1 MYCLSGSQRKN
12 RVRLRLMI
20 WVGLIP
26 VDTEVAKC
34 FNLRGCFYKFV
45 IKAVE
50 NTLHCENVEMTCL
63 LQLSST
69 KF

>member
-1 MYCLSGSQRKN
+1 MGGAHSRGHRCAL
-12 RVRLRLMI
+12 
-20 WVGLIP
+20 
-26 VDTEVAKC
+26 EVAKC

-63 LQLSST
+63 FQLSST
-69 KF
+69 KFWDTEEKNGVNLTN